1 MKVSFRPIADIRATY
16 LCVLRDLFKRQPF
29 RELEADKDERRWEVQ
44 LKKVAT
50 SRHKAE
56 TEGRRPAKPLD
67 Q

>member
-1 MKVSFRPIADIRATY
+1 MNVRFDPWRTFARPY
-16 LCVLRDLFKRQPF
+16 LGVLMDLFQREPF
-29 RELEADKDERRWEVQ
+29 RELEADEDERRWEER

-50 SRHKAE
+50 PRHKAE